1 MMLSERLQAVCAL
14 CPQGECLADIGT
26 DHGYVPVTLVE
37 EGIVKKAIAMD
48 VRKGPL
54 SRANASV
61 KEAGLSDRISLRLSD
76 GMDGLQA
83 EEADVVLIAGM
94 GGPLTVRI
102 LTAGERKLS
111 GVKALVLQP
120 QSEIGDVRR
129 YLSTHGWRIRRENM
143 VLEDGKYYPMM
154 EAERGQEPLS
164 RLQLQYGPR
173 LLEERHPVLLQY
185 LRHEEQTLLLV
196 LEKLKASEKTFGAE
210 DGSHGTACTQ
220 DADKDGS
227 RGKKDTAGAGA
238 ERRAA
243 RIAQVQM
250 ALELNKGAQGGDV
263 R

>member
-14 CPQGECLADIGT
+14 CPHGECLVDIGT

-37 EGIVKKAIAMD
+37 EGIVNRAVAMD

-54 SRANASV
+54 SRAAASV
-61 KEAGLSDRISLRLSD
+61 REAGLSDRISLRLSD
-76 GMDGLQA
+76 GLDGLQA
-83 EEADVVLIAGM
+83 GEADVVLIA
-94 GGPLTVRI
+94 
-102 LTAGERKLS
+102 

-129 YLSTHGWRIRRENM
+129 YLSMHGWRILRENM

-185 LRHEEQTLLLV
+185 LRHEERTLLMV
-196 LEKLKASEKTFGAE
+196 LKGE
-210 DGSHGTACTQ
+210 DI
-220 DADKDGS
+220 
-227 RGKKDTAGAGA
+227 
-238 ERRAA
+238 RR
-243 RIAQVQM
+243 RQ
-250 ALELNKGAQGGDV
+250 KP
-263 R
+263 

>member
-14 CPQGECLADIGT
+14 CPNGECLADIGT

-37 EGIVKKAIAMD
+37 EGVVNRAVAMD

-54 SRANASV
+54 SRAAASV

-76 GMDGLQA
+76 GLDGLQA
-83 EEADVVLIAGM
+83 GEADVALIAGM
-94 GGPLTVRI
+94 GGPMTVRI
-102 LTAGERKLS
+102 LAAGEEKLS

-120 QSEIGDVRR
+120 QSEIGDVRG
-129 YLSTHGWRIRRENM
+129 YLSTHGWRILRENM

-173 LLEERHPVLLQY
+173 LLEKRHPVFLQY
-185 LRHEEQTLLLV
+185 LRHEEQTLLTV
-196 LEKLKASEKTFGAE
+196 LRKLRESKTSGE
-210 DGSHGTACTQ
+210 G
-220 DADKDGS
+220 
-227 RGKKDTAGAGA
+227 RAGA
-238 ERRAA
+238 ERRAV
-243 RIAQVQM
+243 RIEQVQM
-250 ALELNKGAQGGDV
+250 ALELNRRAQGGEA

>member
-1 MMLSERLQAVCAL
+1 MA
-14 CPQGECLADIGT
+14 
-26 DHGYVPVTLVE
+26 
-37 EGIVKKAIAMD
+37 

-54 SRANASV
+54 SRADASV
-61 KEAGLSDRISLRLSD
+61 KEAGLTDRISLRLSD
-76 GMDGLQA
+76 GLDGLQA
-83 EEADVVLIAGM
+83 GEADVVLIAGM

-102 LTAGERKLS
+102 LAAGEEKLS

-129 YLSTHGWRIRRENM
+129 YLSMHGWRILRENM

-185 LRHEEQTLLLV
+185 LRHEERTLLMVLKKLKE
-196 LEKLKASEKTFGAE
+196 LEKTSDE
-210 DGSHGTACTQ
+210 DRSLETEGLQ
-220 DADKDGS
+220 DAGKDGS
-227 RGKKDTAGAGA
+227 RNKKDTGRAGA

-243 RIAQVQM
+243 RAAQVQM
-250 ALELNKGAQGGDV
+250 ALELNNRAQGGDV

>member
-14 CPQGECLADIGT
+14 CPHGKCLVDIGT

-37 EGIVKKAIAMD
+37 EGIVNRAVAMD

-54 SRANASV
+54 SRAAASV
-61 KEAGLSDRISLRLSD
+61 REAGLSDRISLRLSD
-76 GMDGLQA
+76 GLDGLQA
-83 EEADVVLIAGM
+83 GEADVVLIAGM
-94 GGPLTVRI
+94 GGPLTIRI
-102 LTAGERKLS
+102 LAAGEEKLS

-129 YLSTHGWRIRRENM
+129 YLSMHGWRILRENM

-185 LRHEEQTLLLV
+185 LRHEERTLLMVLKKLKE
-196 LEKLKASEKTFGAE
+196 LEKTSDE
-210 DGSHGTACTQ
+210 DRNLETESLQ
-220 DADKDGS
+220 DAGKDGS
-227 RGKKDTAGAGA
+227 RNKKDTGRAGA

-243 RIAQVQM
+243 RAAQVQM
-250 ALELNKGAQGGDV
+250 ALELNNRAQGGDV

>member
-1 MMLSERLQAVCAL
+1 MMLSERLRAVCAL
-14 CPQGECLADIGT
+14 CPHGECLADIGT

-37 EGIVKKAIAMD
+37 EGVVHRAVAMD

-54 SRANASV
+54 SRADASV

-76 GMDGLQA
+76 GLDGLKA
-83 EEADVVLIAGM
+83 GETDVVLIAGM

-102 LTAGERKLS
+102 LAAGEEKLS
-111 GVKALVLQP
+111 GAKALVLQP

-129 YLSTHGWRIRRENM
+129 YLSTHGWRILRENM
-143 VLEDGKYYPMM
+143 VLEEGKYYPMM

-173 LLEERHPVLLQY
+173 LLEKRHPVLLQY
-185 LRHEEQTLLLV
+185 LRHEEQTLLTV
-196 LEKLKASEKTFGAE
+196 LGKLRESEKTSGE
-210 DGSHGTACTQ
+210 GRGLETERTQ

-227 RGKKDTAGAGA
+227 RKKKDTGRAGA

-243 RIAQVQM
+243 RIEQVQM
-250 ALELNKGAQGGDV
+250 ALELNKRAQGGEA

>member
-14 CPQGECLADIGT
+14 CPHGECLVDIGT

-37 EGIVKKAIAMD
+37 EGVVNRAVAMD

-54 SRANASV
+54 SRAAASV
-61 KEAGLSDRISLRLSD
+61 REAGLTDRISLRLSD
-76 GMDGLQA
+76 GLDGLQA
-83 EEADVVLIAGM
+83 GEADVVLIAGM

-102 LTAGERKLS
+102 LAAGEEKLS
-111 GVKALVLQP
+111 DVKALVLQP

-129 YLSTHGWRIRRENM
+129 YLSMHGWRILRENM

-173 LLEERHPVLLQY
+173 LLKKLKE
-185 LRHEEQTLLLV
+185 
-196 LEKLKASEKTFGAE
+196 LEKTSDE
-210 DGSHGTACTQ
+210 DRSLETEGLQ
-220 DADKDGS
+220 DAGKDGS
-227 RGKKDTAGAGA
+227 RNKKDTGRAGA

-243 RIAQVQM
+243 RTAQVQM
-250 ALELNKGAQGGDV
+250 ALELNNRAQGGDV

>member
-14 CPQGECLADIGT
+14 CPRGECLVDIGT

-37 EGIVKKAIAMD
+37 EGIVNRAVAMD

-54 SRANASV
+54 SRAAASV
-61 KEAGLSDRISLRLSD
+61 REAGLSDRICLRLSD
-76 GMDGLQA
+76 GLDGLQA
-83 EEADVVLIAGM
+83 GEADVVLIAGM

-102 LTAGERKLS
+102 LAAGEEKLS
-111 GVKALVLQP
+111 DVKALVLQP

-129 YLSTHGWRIRRENM
+129 YLSMHGWRILRENM

-185 LRHEEQTLLLV
+185 LRHEERTLLMVLKKLKE
-196 LEKLKASEKTFGAE
+196 LEKTSGEGRGLETEGP
-210 DGSHGTACTQ
+210 Q
-220 DADKDGS
+220 DVDKDGG
-227 RGKKDTAGAGA
+227 REKKETERAGA

-243 RIAQVQM
+243 RTAQVQM
-250 ALELNKGAQGGDV
+250 ALELNKRAQGGDV

>member
-1 MMLSERLQAVCAL
+1 MMLSE
-14 CPQGECLADIGT
+14 GECLVDIGT

-37 EGIVKKAIAMD
+37 EGIVNRAVAMD

-54 SRANASV
+54 SRAAASV
-61 KEAGLSDRISLRLSD
+61 REAGLSDRISLRLSD
-76 GMDGLQA
+76 GLDGLQA
-83 EEADVVLIAGM
+83 GEADVVLIAGM

-102 LTAGERKLS
+102 LAAGAEKLS

-129 YLSTHGWRIRRENM
+129 YLSMHGWRILRENM

-185 LRHEEQTLLLV
+185 LRHEERTLLMVLKKLKE
-196 LEKLKASEKTFGAE
+196 LEKTSDE
-210 DGSHGTACTQ
+210 DRSLETESLR
-220 DADKDGS
+220 DAGKDGS
-227 RGKKDTAGAGA
+227 RNKKDTGRARA

-243 RIAQVQM
+243 RTAQVQM
-250 ALELNKGAQGGDV
+250 ALELNNRAQGGDV